1 LGTGGVHQGVFGGP
15 PSCYG
20 CRHKWGYGLHEC
32 HHRNIAS
39 GAWWY
44 HRIARAKKRPR
55 KGVPM
60 GAEGVHTEEY
70 RINKGKLTLKV
81 LAFKGEE

>member
-1 LGTGGVHQGVFGGP
+1 
-15 PSCYG
+15 
-20 CRHKWGYGLHEC
+20 
-32 HHRNIAS
+32 
-39 GAWWY
+39 
-44 HRIARAKKRPR
+44 
-55 KGVPM
+55 M